1 MQGFIDGPVRPLA
14 MPPEK
19 GKRRAMSC
27 RTAARRPT
35 VAELERSDA
44 IVREFLAAVIITT
57 AALGVPSAVAAIYR
71 AVAS

>member
-1 MQGFIDGPVRPLA
+1 MQGFLDGPVRPLA

-35 VAELERSDA
+35 VAELERSERIIADTL
-44 IVREFLAAVIITT
+44 LAFAVTA
-57 AALGVPSAVAAIYR
+57 AALGVPSLAAAIYQ
-71 AVAS
+71 AVAL